1 MAWNDWYV
9 SMALKCLRCWQ
20 SFELFAVLAKLWH
33 VRGVG
38 TYRFWGHSCRAR
50 FGSGIE
56 LPFSAKLTGVWQ
68 LLIHSFVQSLSNPS
82 WSLRSW
88 QKSWWT
94 RRSSSQSVLMWY
106 PRTMGTRFTLPWRLR
121 RTMSTLSLRL
131 FASVFLA
138 VILELTSLE
147 RSNSRNAYV
156 RWVLRDGPV
165 TTSFQFFVKQD
176 LGDLHLSSN
185 LVCCSP
191 LPRESVGVYQS
202 MQRILILCASCSA
215 ISHST

>member
-1 MAWNDWYV
+1 M
-9 SMALKCLRCWQ
+9 
-20 SFELFAVLAKLWH
+20 FAVLTRIFSEGMAVVLLSAQAFN
-33 VRGVG
+33 
-38 TYRFWGHSCRAR
+38 YRCKQSHKAFGDCPSFHSSNLC
-50 FGSGIE
+50 
-56 LPFSAKLTGVWQ
+56 
-68 LLIHSFVQSLSNPS
+68 SNPS
-82 WSLRSW
+82 WSLRGW
-88 QKSWWT
+88 RKSWWT
-94 RRSSSQSVLMWY
+94 RRSNWQSVLMWY
-106 PRTMGTRFTLPWRLR
+106 HRTMGTRFTLPWRLR

-165 TTSFQFFVKQD
+165 TTSFQFFVEQD
-176 LGDLHLSSN
+176 LGDRHLSSN

-202 MQRILILCASCSA
+202 MRRILILCASCSA